1 MKMLSEITL
10 DFTPLY
16 WIIEEILT
24 NNKKNQRFGTRYLY
38 NIQGKIKLISNYN
51 GYIHNKSIV
60 FNMNYKLLRVRIKH
74 FAFSKEAFA
83 VRTAM
88 LFIISKTFTTEH
100 IFPDFF
106 LLRNGQLTLCFIHYH
121 SIFFN
126 NKKNNVYLIK
136 IFLNSEIYQNSFF
149 IVNF

>member
-10 DFTPLY
+10 DFTPFY

-38 NIQGKIKLISNYN
+38 NIQGKIKLISNSN

-106 LLRNGQLTLCFIHYH
+106 
-121 SIFFN
+121 S
-126 NKKNNVYLIK
+126 
-136 IFLNSEIYQNSFF
+136 SETDS
-149 IVNF
+149 

>member
-24 NNKKNQRFGTRYLY
+24 NNKINQRFGTRYLY

-60 FNMNYKLLRVRIKH
+60 FNMNYKLIRVRIKH

-106 LLRNGQLTLCFIHYH
+106 SPKRTVDTVLYSLSQY
-121 SIFFN
+121 IF
-126 NKKNNVYLIK
+126 
-136 IFLNSEIYQNSFF
+136 
-149 IVNF
+149 

>member
-1 MKMLSEITL
+1 MKMLSKITL
-10 DFTPLY
+10 NFTPLY

-38 NIQGKIKLISNYN
+38 NIQGKIKLISNSN

-88 LFIISKTFTTEH
+88 LFIIGKTFTTEH

-106 LLRNGQLTLCFIHYH
+106 SPKRTVDTVLYSL
-121 SIFFN
+121 S
-126 NKKNNVYLIK
+126 
-136 IFLNSEIYQNSFF
+136 
-149 IVNF
+149 

>member
-24 NNKKNQRFGTRYLY
+24 NNKINQRFGTRYLY
-38 NIQGKIKLISNYN
+38 NIQGKIKLISNSN

-106 LLRNGQLTLCFIHYH
+106 FSETDIHYH

-149 IVNF
+149 YCQFLGI

>member
-10 DFTPLY
+10 DFTPFY

-38 NIQGKIKLISNYN
+38 NIQGKIKLISNSN

-74 FAFSKEAFA
+74 YAFSKEAFA

-106 LLRNGQLTLCFIHYH
+106 FSETDIHYH

>member
-10 DFTPLY
+10 DFTPFY

-38 NIQGKIKLISNYN
+38 NIQGKIKLISNSN

-106 LLRNGQLTLCFIHYH
+106 FSETDSWHCALFI
-121 SIFFN
+121 II
-126 NKKNNVYLIK
+126 VYFLIK
-136 IFLNSEIYQNSFF
+136 KTKQCLFNLNILKFRDLSELFF
-149 IVNF
+149 IVKF

>member
-1 MKMLSEITL
+1 MLSEITL

-24 NNKKNQRFGTRYLY
+24 NNKINQRFGTRYLY
-38 NIQGKIKLISNYN
+38 NIQGKIKLISNSN

-106 LLRNGQLTLCFIHYH
+106 SPKRTVDTVLYSL
-121 SIFFN
+121 S
-126 NKKNNVYLIK
+126 
-136 IFLNSEIYQNSFF
+136 
-149 IVNF
+149 